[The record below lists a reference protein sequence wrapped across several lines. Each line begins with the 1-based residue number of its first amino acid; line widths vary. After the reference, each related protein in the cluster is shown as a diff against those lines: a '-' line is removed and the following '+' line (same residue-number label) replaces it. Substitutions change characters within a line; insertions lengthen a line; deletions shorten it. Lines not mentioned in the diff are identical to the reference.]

1 MSNLEAKKIAPATGT
16 TVTLGAAGDAVTV
29 AASALKTNTIKDAGG
44 NTIFTS
50 DGSGT
55 LSSVNSALKG
65 GLNFISSQTASG
77 SATLSFT
84 SGIDSTYKE
93 YIFFF
98 NAINSATDNVN
109 FEFQGN
115 VSGQSGYNE
124 TMTTTLFRAQHNE
137 ADTDAEVGYVRSQD
151 QAQGTAFQLLGGGLG
166 NGADECLAGE
176 LHLFNPSSTTNIKN
190 FFHRGVVYGE
200 SDFAQDDYIAGYF
213 NVTAAITQ
221 IQFKMSSGNI
231 DAGIIQ
237 MYGVL

>member
-16 TVTLGAAGDAVTV
+16 TVTLGAAGDTV
-29 AASALKTNTIKDAGG
+29 AVSATALKTNTVKDAGG
-44 NTIFTS
+44 NTLFTS

-55 LSSVNSALKG
+55 LSSVNSGFKG

-98 NAINSATDNVN
+98 NAINPATDNVN

-137 ADTDAEVGYVRSQD
+137 ADNDAEVGYVASQD
-151 QAQGTAFQLLGGGLG
+151 QAQGTAFQILGGGLG

-176 LHLFNPSSTTNIKN
+176 LHLFNPSSTTYVKN
-190 FFHRGVVYGE
+190 FYSTINFYHGADYILN
-200 SDFAQDDYIAGYF
+200 AYIAGYF
-213 NVTAAITQ
+213 NVTGAITE
-221 IQFKMSSGNI
+221 IQFKMSSGNFDGTI
-231 DAGIIQ
+231 AL
-237 MYGVL
+237 YGTG

>member
-29 AASALKTNTIKDAGG
+29 AASALKTNTVKDAGG
-44 NTIFTS
+44 NTLFTS
-50 DGSGT
+50 NGSGT
-55 LSSVNSALKG
+55 LSSINSAFAG

-84 SGIDSTYKE
+84 TGIDSTYNE

-98 NAINSATDNVN
+98 DKINPATDNVN

-137 ADTDAEVGYVRSQD
+137 ADTDAEVGYVGSQD

-166 NGADECLAGE
+166 NGADECLVGE
-176 LHLFNPSSTTNIKN
+176 LHLFNPSSTTYVKN
-190 FFHRGVVYGE
+190 FYSTINFYHGADYTLN
-200 SDFAQDDYIAGYF
+200 AYIAGYF
-213 NVTAAITQ
+213 NVTGAITE
-221 IQFKMSSGNI
+221 IQFKMSSGNFDGTI
-231 DAGIIQ
+231 AL
-237 MYGVL
+237 YGTG